1 MVDANADPGSAD
13 DAGARD
19 RDDRQAVGDNPAPQ
33 QPSDAPPLAAT
44 RVLALIIIPFLVLA
58 SGILYLFPA
67 DTRRLFAW
75 EIKPTM
81 SAMMLGAA
89 YAGGIWFFVRAL
101 AAGSWRQV
109 QVGFPAVCTF
119 ASLLGL
125 ATILH
130 WDRFIHD
137 SLAFVAWAALYFTTP
152 FIVLGAWLREQRAR
166 RDRPVSRLEPRLPP
180 AVRGIFAAT
189 AILTLPVA
197 VGLFLVPSQVADVW
211 PWTLTPLTARVTSA
225 MFALPG
231 VVALGLAVDNR
242 WRSAGPVLE
251 AQILSVAMILVAA
264 WRDQEDINFG
274 SAAAWIVV
282 LGLASLELAFGTLY
296 VMRRQALEAAPS
308 ASAPATA

>member
-1 MVDANADPGSAD
+1 MVDANANPGSAD
-13 DAGARD
+13 PAGARD
-19 RDDRQAVGDNPAPQ
+19 RDDRQAVGYNPAPQ
-33 QPSDAPPLAAT
+33 QPSDAPPLTAT
-44 RVLALIIIPFLVLA
+44 RVLALGIIPFLVLA

-89 YAGGIWFFVRAL
+89 YAGGIWFFVRAF
-101 AAGSWRQV
+101 AARSWRQV

-197 VGLFLVPSQVADVW
+197 LGLFLVPSQVADVW
-211 PWTLTPLTARVTSA
+211 PWPLTPLTARVTSA

-264 WRDQEDINFG
+264 WRDQEDIDFG
-274 SAAAWIVV
+274 SA
-282 LGLASLELAFGTLY
+282 
-296 VMRRQALEAAPS
+296 
-308 ASAPATA
+308 